1 MYVPDARK
9 TRRDAATTESPTAG
23 TRRPSSETN
32 AEKPVE
38 CGVSAGLGVRG
49 LVRSH
54 RDVVTT
60 WLQGVRS
67 YKVSM
72 GSESAPG
79 PAMVPMGAKGCT
91 KGMY

>member
-1 MYVPDARK
+1 MYVPEARK

-32 AEKPVE
+32 AEKPVG

-91 KGMY
+91 KGVY

>member
-1 MYVPDARK
+1 MYVPEARK

-32 AEKPVE
+32 AEKPVG

-54 RDVVTT
+54 RDVTT
-60 WLQGVRS
+60 WLQGVSS

-72 GSESAPG
+72 GGESAPG
-79 PAMVPMGAKGCT
+79 PAMVPM
-91 KGMY
+91 Y